1 MALSSP
7 GDAVPADLPALQ
19 QAVGPAGRRWYLGGS
34 EDTDPIEGPQGP
46 VGDGEDGGATRGPVA
61 APRLARHQVTLSDGH
76 RVGVAV
82 SGRGLPLVVVHGF
95 SAEGF
100 LYAQTL
106 SRLVSM
112 GFKVIAIDTAGH
124 GGTQGLP
131 YGGANLEQYTRLL
144 ARAIDELGIRRAM
157 LAGHSMGGRL
167 VTQYAASAPDRAI
180 AVLLLDAIVGDTW
193 DRMVDVA
200 RFAPGILAG
209 IFVILVAD
217 TVSTA
222 PVFGNPRQAAKLGH
236 LLVPTLVD
244 RVRRPWR
251 LIGPA
256 VSILRSRGS
265 RWMLQ
270 RIAQEDVPLYAI
282 HGDRDYAVPVST
294 AASAA
299 RHGRGELVV
308 VHGGSHSW
316 LLKDPETLP
325 AIVAELLQGRLGDA
339 YRDSL
344 VDAGLDP
351 EVATFD
357 EIEAAMYEP
366 DAPILAL
373 TPELEFRRL
382 EAHHRRPRYR
392 WDVVAP

>member
-1 MALSSP
+1 MTMPSP
-7 GDAVPADLPALQ
+7 GDMAAGDLPALH
-19 QAVGPAGRRWYLGGS
+19 QAVGPAGLRWHVADDA
-34 EDTDPIEGPQGP
+34 DTDPIEGPEGP
-46 VGDGEDGGATRGPVA
+46 DAEIGAARGPVA
-61 APRLARHQVTLSDGH
+61 APRLARHLVTLSDGH
-76 RVGVAV
+76 QVGVAV

-167 VTQYAASAPDRAI
+167 VTQYAASAPDRTI

-209 IFVILVAD
+209 VFAILVVD
-217 TVSTA
+217 TVSTI
-222 PVFGNPRQAAKLGH
+222 PVFGNPSQAAKLGR
-236 LLVPTLVD
+236 LLVPTLID

-256 VSILRSRGS
+256 ASILRSRGS

-270 RIAQEDVPLYAI
+270 RIAQEDIPLYAI
-282 HGDRDYAVPVST
+282 HGDRDFAVPLST

-299 RHGRGELVV
+299 NHGRGELVIV
-308 VHGGSHSW
+308 RGGSHSW
-316 LLKDPETLP
+316 ILKDPETLP
-325 AIVAELLQGRLGDA
+325 AIVAELLRGRLGDA
-339 YRDSL
+339 YRQAL

-351 EVATFD
+351 DEATFD
-357 EIEAAMYEP
+357 DIERAMYEP
-366 DAPILAL
+366 DAPVLAMS
-373 TPELEFRRL
+373 PSFEFRRL
-382 EAHHRRPRYR
+382 QVRHRRPRYH
-392 WDVVAP
+392 WKVTAP